1 MPSRLYCGGC
11 GISIFEKI
19 LAVRKHELQMGKK
32 EPDCIGEDSVCIYA
46 CGLCVVYVVGAIGN

>member
-1 MPSRLYCGGC
+1 
-11 GISIFEKI
+11 
-19 LAVRKHELQMGKK
+19 MGKK